1 MQTVC
6 TEKPYTQV
14 NIQPHAKV
22 RYTKYAYYT
31 IAIVRSMHTGNY
43 AKCMQVTKCM
53 QITIQGIAKY
63 IKQN

>member
-1 MQTVC
+1 MPTVS
-6 TEKPYTQV
+6 TEKPCTQV

-43 AKCMQVTKCM
+43 AKCMQVTKCT
-53 QITIQGIAKY
+53 QVTIQDMAKY
-63 IKQN
+63 IKQD